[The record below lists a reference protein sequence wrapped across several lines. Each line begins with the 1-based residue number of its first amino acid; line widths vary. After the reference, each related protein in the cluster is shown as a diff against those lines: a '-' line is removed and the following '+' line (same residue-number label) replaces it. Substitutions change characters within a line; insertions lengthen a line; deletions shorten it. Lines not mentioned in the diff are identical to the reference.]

1 MFTNRSGG
9 IARRSAHRLLAVARF
24 SQPIHS
30 CGDGAPYH
38 DERLVYKCG
47 PFAEN
52 NMGQLRL
59 YPPLS
64 VVDGVKIVLSRRYFV
79 TPLTRP
85 SWSRF
90 FKEFTCWGCGGH
102 AAYHSRARGFFEKH
116 VLRFLLLQPVRCDRC
131 YHRAYVVSTIP
142 ALKRP
147 QLAERKKPN
156 GEPSGGSKPNR
167 NVA

>member
-1 MFTNRSGG
+1 
-9 IARRSAHRLLAVARF
+9 
-24 SQPIHS
+24 
-30 CGDGAPYH
+30 
-38 DERLVYKCG
+38 
-47 PFAEN
+47 
-52 NMGQLRL
+52 
-59 YPPLS
+59 
-64 VVDGVKIVLSRRYFV
+64 
-79 TPLTRP
+79 
-85 SWSRF
+85 
-90 FKEFTCWGCGGH
+90 
-102 AAYHSRARGFFEKH
+102 